1 MASLHTDK
9 KQYRCMV
16 PTLTSIN
23 LTNTHIY
30 GVPVLGH
37 PLIDNTGHVYTGCF
51 PQVCRNPNV
60 VVE

>member
-37 PLIDNTGHVYTGCF
+37 PLIDNMGHYIHRMFSPGV
-51 PQVCRNPNV
+51 
-60 VVE
+60 